1 VENELNTKEL
11 SFITAART
19 GMYDASTL
27 RIVLEV
33 GQLADYSWEEKNGE
47 LTLDVKKSTLENFTY
62 DTSSNIMILE
72 NKQSIDID
80 DIEKRDRHT
89 EGYYEI
95 VLPGDYESSYGYGTL
110 KIGNDV
116 MDSITISTKG
126 GNTVIRFTQNR
137 YSEYI
142 MKETKNGYEIQVK
155 NPKEVYDKVLLLDA
169 GHGGNDPGTSGNGLT
184 EKTLNLTL
192 ALKVA
197 DYLEDSDIKVY
208 LTRDADTRPDN
219 NVRAKTANQVA
230 DLMVSIHFNSAGAN
244 TTANGTETLY
254 QVHSNDNNSKLTS
267 RKAAEIMQGHLIGAM
282 NTTNRG
288 VKQRTDLL
296 ILNGTTVPAILV
308 ETCFLS
314 NPGDAIKISSSAN
327 QDIVAKAMAD
337 AIEEMMDDY
346 RVR

>member
-1 VENELNTKEL
+1 
-11 SFITAART
+11 
-19 GMYDASTL
+19 
-27 RIVLEV
+27 
-33 GQLADYSWEEKNGE
+33 
-47 LTLDVKKSTLENFTY
+47 
-62 DTSSNIMILE
+62 
-72 NKQSIDID
+72 
-80 DIEKRDRHT
+80 
-89 EGYYEI
+89 
-95 VLPGDYESSYGYGTL
+95 
-110 KIGNDV
+110 
-116 MDSITISTKG
+116 
-126 GNTVIRFTQNR
+126 
-137 YSEYI
+137 
-142 MKETKNGYEIQVK
+142 
-155 NPKEVYDKVLLLDA
+155 
-169 GHGGNDPGTSGNGLT
+169 
-184 EKTLNLTL
+184 
-192 ALKVA
+192 
-197 DYLEDSDIKVY
+197 
-208 LTRDADTRPDN
+208 
-219 NVRAKTANQVA
+219 
-230 DLMVSIHFNSAGAN
+230 MVSIHFNSAGAN